1 MDNKTQPLE
10 IYTAKNIN
18 NHGSEEKYTSYEEID
33 CNQGQQ
39 WGEEYVIVELFH
51 IVETTIHRTTP

>member
-10 IYTAKNIN
+10 IYTTTNIN

-33 CNQGQQ
+33 CNQG
-39 WGEEYVIVELFH
+39 
-51 IVETTIHRTTP
+51 